1 MKAAWTMMMAALA
14 AVTAAAQEPAT
25 KLGPNTDRVFLVRTV
40 KPVRTAIAE
49 VVVQTG
55 SIESPA
61 VVDLSPKVSGRLVST
76 SLDGGTDVVEGT
88 PVKAGQVIARLDN
101 RDYAARVAAA
111 EASLASAQATLE
123 DARKE
128 FARTEALL
136 KENTATE
143 QESDRALA
151 ALKRAEAGV
160 GEAEAALA
168 LAKLDLEETEIKAP
182 MDARVAVKNLYPG
195 AMLSPAS
202 VIYRLVAM
210 DELRIFFE
218 VPTTR
223 FSKIKPGTTDVAV
236 VVDAY
241 PGEELHLPVHSVH
254 PAANE
259 RTRTVRVELRL
270 PNADGKYLPG
280 MYVRGEL
287 ALDKREGALAV
298 PHECLVP
305 MIGRTI
311 VYEVRDGRAVARE
324 VKLGVRQDDLQEILD
339 GLDENAEVV
348 VAGTHRL
355 ADGVAVKVE
364 SGN

>member
-1 MKAAWTMMMAALA
+1 MKAAVMTMMAALA
-14 AVTAAAQEPAT
+14 VATAAAQEPAGQIT
-25 KLGPNTDRVFLVRTV
+25 NRIFLVRTV

-61 VVDLSPKVSGRLVST
+61 VVDLSPKVSGRLVAT
-76 SLDGGTDVVEGT
+76 SLEDGANVVEGT
-88 PVKAGQVIARLDN
+88 VVKAGQVIARLDN
-101 RDYAARVAAA
+101 RDYAARVASA
-111 EASLASAQATLE
+111 EAVLAAVQATLE

-143 QESDRALA
+143 QEADRAQA
-151 ALKRAEAGV
+151 VLKRAEAGI

-168 LAKLDLEETEIKAP
+168 LAKLDLAETEIKAP
-182 MDARVAVKNLYPG
+182 MDARVAAKHLHPG

-202 VIYRLVAM
+202 VVYRLVAM
-210 DELRIFFE
+210 DELRIFFD

-223 FSKIKPGTTDVAV
+223 FAKLKPGVTDVAV

-241 PGEELHLPVHSVH
+241 PGEELHLPVFSVH

-287 ALDKREGALAV
+287 ALDRREGALAI

-305 MIGRTI
+305 MIGKTI
-311 VYEVRDGRAVARE
+311 VYEVVDGRAIARE
-324 VKLGVRQDDLQEILD
+324 VTLGVRQDALQEILG
-339 GLDENAEVV
+339 GLGEGAEVV
-348 VAGTHRL
+348 SAGTHRL
-355 ADGVAVKVE
+355 ADGVTVEVE